1 MQAKTKYALSG
12 TAAGL
17 VNGLFGGGGG
27 MVLVPL
33 LNGWCGLEGK
43 QAFATCV
50 AAILPL
56 SAVSAAV
63 YLLRQP
69 CHTSSA
75 DWWAVWWADSC
86 SAGSASHGCGD
97 CSPPFCCTAA

>member
-1 MQAKTKYALSG
+1 
-12 TAAGL
+12 
-17 VNGLFGGGGG
+17 

-33 LNGWCGLEGK
+33 LNGWCGLAGK

-69 CHTSSA
+69 F
-75 DWWAVWWADSC
+75 DW
-86 SAGSASHGCGD
+86 
-97 CSPPFCCTAA
+97 AAALPYLMGGLVGGRLFRRVSVTWLRGLFAAFLLYGGVRYIL